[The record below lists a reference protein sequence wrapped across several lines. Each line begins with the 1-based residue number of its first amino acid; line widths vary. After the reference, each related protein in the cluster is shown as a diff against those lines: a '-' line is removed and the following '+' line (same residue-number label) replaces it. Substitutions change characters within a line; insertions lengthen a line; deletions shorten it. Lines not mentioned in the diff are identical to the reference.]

1 MAGEE
6 GFARL
11 RAGRVAALGLL
22 RLAVPEESF
31 GLTLFLRF
39 FDPKLNKEVYYTSM
53 EEKQSW
59 GRPSAARMS
68 F

>member
-1 MAGEE
+1 MVGEE

-39 FDPKLNKEVYYTSM
+39 FDRCSNPAM
-53 EEKQSW
+53 
-59 GRPSAARMS
+59 PSPATGSGSA
-68 F
+68 

>member
-1 MAGEE
+1 LKQYISRRFLAGEE

-39 FDPKLNKEVYYTSM
+39 FDRCSNPAM
-53 EEKQSW
+53 
-59 GRPSAARMS
+59 PSPATGSGIA
-68 F
+68 